1 MIDATHLGLRACAI
15 NEIGWRAALAC
26 RAGVHTAGGQTMQ
39 SDPRQRQ
46 PGVEEAEPVD
56 ADPAGSVQQSTP
68 DPSVLPEPV
77 DAEDQDAS
85 SDVERQ

>member
-1 MIDATHLGLRACAI
+1 
-15 NEIGWRAALAC
+15 
-26 RAGVHTAGGQTMQ
+26 MQ

-85 SDVERQ
+85 SEVEQRGAWIRCVVTEIPTPIRDQAMRT

>member
-1 MIDATHLGLRACAI
+1 
-15 NEIGWRAALAC
+15 
-26 RAGVHTAGGQTMQ
+26 MQ